1 MEFADIIK
9 QIEESEYSAFFYTPV
24 YHRKAVS
31 YIFHKPLEIISA
43 YNKDDIDYLF
53 KFAQKLIDKKY
64 YGYSLINYEAGYLFE
79 EKLEKYLE
87 SNDKKLIKFLFFDKD
102 QVTKIKS
109 SGILFNEN
117 DDNSFSVKDFR
128 LSKIKE
134 QFLSD
139 LIKIKQYLK
148 KGDTYQVNYTVKG
161 KFKFNGSYSSFYQK
175 LLFNQSARYSA
186 FINNGEKFIVSISPE
201 LFFHIKGDNIS
212 SKPMKGTLRRGF
224 NLQSDLQ
231 AIGELKS
238 SEKNLAEN
246 VMIVDLIRNDL
257 GKICKYGSINAMD
270 LFEVEKYESLF
281 QMVSSVQGKLKK
293 KIKVKDI
300 LSNIFPCGSVTG
312 APKIR
317 TMEIINEIEK
327 EERDIYTGSIG
338 LITPKEIKMNV
349 AIRTITLNKKSGE
362 GVMGLGSGVVWD
374 SIPEKEYEEVVLKSR
389 FLTDPLEYFEIIE
402 TMKFEN
408 GTIIFLEDHL
418 ARMQSAADYFLF
430 KYSRKKILKFINDS
444 ISKIDQNDEKK
455 IKLSLNKWGKIKI
468 DISDIPEKKESISV
482 IISPAKINSKDVFR
496 HFKTTKRELYDT
508 EYALYKSKGFDEV
521 LYLNEID
528 ELTEGS
534 RTNIFLK
541 KNNQWITPPTN
552 SGALAGIS
560 RNYFISKNSY
570 QSEMTLKLQ
579 DLINAESI
587 VLTNAVQGE
596 LKVKKVFL
604 NEKEFVD
611 FTG

>member
-24 YHRKAVS
+24 CYKKAVS
-31 YIFHKPLEIISA
+31 YIFHKPVEIISA
-43 YNKDDIDYLF
+43 FNKDDIDYLF
-53 KFAQKLIDKKY
+53 KFSQKLIDKKK

-79 EKLEKYLE
+79 EKLERYLE
-87 SNDKKLIKFLFFDKD
+87 SADKKLIQFIFFDKD

-117 DDNSFSVKDFR
+117 DGRGYSVTNFG
-128 LSKIKE
+128 LSKTKE
-134 QFLSD
+134 HFFSD

-148 KGDTYQVNYTVKG
+148 EGDTYQVNYTVKG
-161 KFKFNGSYSSFYQK
+161 KFKFIGSYSSFYQK
-175 LLFNQSARYSA
+175 LLFNQSAKYSV
-186 FINNGEKFIVSISPE
+186 FINNGEKFIISISPE
-201 LFFHIKGDNIS
+201 LFFHYKGDKIS
-212 SKPMKGTLRRGF
+212 SMPMKGTLRRGF

-257 GKICKYGSINAMD
+257 GKICKYGSINAKE

-281 QMVSSVQGKLKK
+281 QMVSSVKGKLKK
-293 KIKVKDI
+293 KVKVKDI
-300 LSNIFPCGSVTG
+300 LSDMFPCGSVTG

-317 TMEIINEIEK
+317 TMEIINHIEE

-349 AIRTITLNKKSGE
+349 AIRTITINKKSGE
-362 GVMGLGSGVVWD
+362 GVMGLGSGIVWD
-374 SIPEKEYEEVVLKSR
+374 SKPEQEYEEVVLKSR
-389 FLTDPLEYFEIIE
+389 FLTDPLDYFELIE
-402 TMKFEN
+402 TMKFEH
-408 GTIIFLEDHL
+408 GSIFNLEDHL

-430 KYSRKKILKFINDS
+430 KFSKKKILKSIKDS
-444 ISKIDQNDEKK
+444 ISKLDYNNEKK
-455 IKLSLNKWGKIKI
+455 IRLSLNKWGNIKI
-468 DISDIPEKKESISV
+468 DITNMPERKESISV
-482 IISPAKINSKDVFR
+482 IISPTKINSKDVFR

-508 EYALYKSKGFDEV
+508 EYDLYKSKGFDEV
-521 LYLNEID
+521 LYLNEFN

-541 KNNQWITPPTN
+541 KNDQWRTPPTN
-552 SGALAGIS
+552 SGALAGIY
-560 RNYFISKNSY
+560 RSY
-570 QSEMTLKLQ
+570 IMNKTSFLSEMNLKLQ